1 VCQLVIIDIETMKSK
16 VWPPITKDL
25 GLILKSTKM
34 NKEKKGFER
43 GIDKLPEAIAPL
55 ALTWWRGTSMEVAW
69 RVHSQDLQEMS
80 KIR

>member
-1 VCQLVIIDIETMKSK
+1 VCQLVIRDIETMKSK
-16 VWPPITKDL
+16 VWPPIASYL

-43 GIDKLPEAIAPL
+43 GIDKLPKAIAPL
-55 ALTWWRGTSMEVAW
+55 ALTWRRRTSMEVSW
-69 RVHSQDLQEMS
+69 WVDSQDLQETS

>member
-1 VCQLVIIDIETMKSK
+1 MKSK
-16 VWPPITKDL
+16 VWPPIAKDL

-43 GIDKLPEAIAPL
+43 GIDKLPEAITHL
-55 ALTWWRGTSMEVAW
+55 ALTWRRGTSMEVSS
-69 RVHSQDLQEMS
+69 RVDSQDLQEMS

>member
-1 VCQLVIIDIETMKSK
+1 MKSK
-16 VWPPITKDL
+16 VWPPIVKDL
-25 GLILKSTKM
+25 GLKLKSSKM

-55 ALTWWRGTSMEVAW
+55 ALTWRRGTSMEVSW
-69 RVHSQDLQEMS
+69 RVDSQDLQETS